1 VSHRR
6 IRTPPFG
13 FLAVDKPSGPTS
25 HDIVADARRSLRI
38 RKVGHAGT
46 LDPFATGL
54 LLLAVGA
61 ATRLME
67 YLGPLEKEYVATAR
81 LGETTETLDPEGE
94 SAFVSDGWKRMDR
107 AQIEA
112 ALKSFEGQMDQ
123 LPPVYSAK
131 KLGGESA
138 HRRARRGE
146 PVELRPSSVTIHE
159 VELLALSL
167 PEVTFRLRCS
177 TGTYV
182 RSVARDLGER
192 LGVGAYL
199 TALRRTAIGPVRVE
213 DALDPTDLDDPEK
226 VAEGLMSP
234 RQALRHLPE
243 LEVGESEFQRLGH
256 GQSIALDDLRSELNP
271 VSPKTM
277 APGPLV
283 VHSPGWTNRVVI
295 AEWQTSGRV
304 HPLPPPQPSVR
315 EEATAAREDGVDAQK
330 DGVDPQEDGV
340 DPQEDGVDALEATDP
355 CGETGALEAS
365 GVSVSLRPLKV
376 VGDD

>member
-1 VSHRR
+1 VSQPGVG
-6 IRTPPFG
+6 TPPFG

-25 HDIVADARRSLRI
+25 HDIVAEARRSLRI

-54 LLLAVGA
+54 LLLAVGT

-67 YLGPLEKEYVATAR
+67 YLAPLGKEYVATAR
-81 LGETTETLDPEGE
+81 LGETTDTLDPEGE
-94 SAFVSDGWKRMDR
+94 AVFVSDGWQELDR
-107 AQIEA
+107 AQIEG
-112 ALKSFEGQMDQ
+112 ALNSFEGQMDQ
-123 LPPVYSAK
+123 IPPVYSAK

-146 PVELRPSSVTIHE
+146 PVELQPSPVTIHE

-199 TALRRTAIGPVRVE
+199 TALRRTSIGPLRVE
-213 DALDPTDLDDPEK
+213 DALAPTDLGDPGK
-226 VAEGLMSP
+226 VAAGLMSP
-234 RQALRHLPE
+234 RQALQHLPE
-243 LEVGESEFQRLGH
+243 LQVGEREFQRLGH
-256 GQSIALDDLRSELNP
+256 GQSIALDDLEADL
-271 VSPKTM
+271 SPPRPPSIT
-277 APGPLV
+277 PGPLL
-283 VHSPGWTNRVVI
+283 VHSPGWRNRVVI
-295 AEWQTSGRV
+295 AEWKTSGGV
-304 HPLPPPQPSVR
+304 HPLPSESSGTV
-315 EEATAAREDGVDAQK
+315 EVIEA
-330 DGVDPQEDGV
+330 
-340 DPQEDGVDALEATDP
+340 
-355 CGETGALEAS
+355 
-365 GVSVSLRPLKV
+365 SVSLRPLKV